1 MIKRSEMKLSEEV
14 HTLLLLLM
22 DPFQLEYLFI
32 FNEREGE
39 KREGR
44 GEGGGRR
51 RRREEEGGRRSETG
65 KDREVNEVVR
75 NLRIPLRR
83 CIHLQRF

>member
-14 HTLLLLLM
+14 PPLLLLLM
-22 DPFQLEYLFI
+22 DPFQLEYQFI

-51 RRREEEGGRRSETG
+51 EEGGGRRRREEEGGRRKE
-65 KDREVNEVVR
+65 E
-75 NLRIPLRR
+75 
-83 CIHLQRF
+83 